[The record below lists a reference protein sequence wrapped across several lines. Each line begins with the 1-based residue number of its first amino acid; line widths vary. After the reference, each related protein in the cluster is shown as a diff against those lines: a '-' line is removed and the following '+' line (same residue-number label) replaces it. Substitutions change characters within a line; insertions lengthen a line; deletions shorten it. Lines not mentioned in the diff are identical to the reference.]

1 MSIAKK
7 LCQIRTYENMS
18 IFRYLLG
25 HLKSAP
31 QIGKLSRFEQLYRL
45 DLSTELTAGGL
56 SMTPLSVCI
65 FRLPEFR

>member
-1 MSIAKK
+1 
-7 LCQIRTYENMS
+7 MS